1 IMWSVTVCL
10 LLLLNFFSTIL
21 GRQSHQKSNDPG
33 VCDRQVDV
41 AIVGAG
47 PAGSYSAYRLRHEG
61 KNIEVFEYSNRVGGR
76 LFTTTLPDAPD
87 VPIELGGMV
96 FIPKTHSRVLRVIKE
111 TGLTYKSAPKGIAE
125 YSKSRPYIKGSHG
138 DMSEI
143 KSLYNLDEEEKNLN
157 NTIRYLLEKLTGFN
171 GTNLTMDILMQL
183 KLTDGRY
190 LYTVP
195 LDKAL
200 SLVASDKLIHLTRDM
215 LQLSSTAANY
225 TSLYFWESL
234 IVEEKTRETNEIYM
248 SPVNGMSSI
257 PQRLMQFFL
266 NTSSSHKLTLN
277 RKLLSIS
284 TRNNATYK
292 LLFRHTQT
300 NEILETSELISTS
313 VVCANKVILALPKFA
328 LSKVDWSP
336 LRDPRVNEAINAG
349 CNVHALKVFL
359 SFPYNWWMGNSTYPQ
374 SSVHSDLPFNV
385 FLEWGQS
392 NVSGHYVSMASFTDE
407 NNAHFLHNLNTKGS
421 AIPGSA
427 PGSQK
432 VTSNLINYILDDL
445 SKAFGIER
453 SLIPEPITSIS
464 QYWSSYPFGGG
475 WVVWKAGYRY
485 DDVISTVQR
494 PSLTDDVY
502 YVGADHAIGQNTGWT
517 EGAIESVDRVID
529 KYFF

>member
-1 IMWSVTVCL
+1 MWSITVFL
-10 LLLLNFFSTIL
+10 LLFLNVFFTIH
-21 GRQSHQKSNDPG
+21 GRQSHQKNNDPG

-76 LFTTTLPDAPD
+76 LYTTTLPDAPD
-87 VPIELGGMV
+87 VPIDLGGMA
-96 FIPKTHSRVLRVIKE
+96 FLPETHSRVLRVIKE
-111 TGLTYKSAPKGIAE
+111 TGLTYKSAPKGIVE
-125 YSKSRPYIKGSHG
+125 YTKSIPYIKGSHG

-143 KSLYNLDEEEKNLN
+143 KSLYNLTEEEKHIN
-157 NTIRYLLEKLTGFN
+157 NTASYLLEKLTGYN
-171 GTNLTMDILMQL
+171 GTNVSIDILMQL
-183 KLTDGRY
+183 KMTDGRY

-195 LDKAL
+195 LEEAL
-200 SLVASDKLIHLTRDM
+200 SLVASDGLIHLTRDM
-215 LQLSSTAANY
+215 LQLSSIAANY
-225 TSLYFWESL
+225 TSIYFWETL
-234 IVEEKTRETNEIYM
+234 IVEEHRRKTNEIYM

-257 PQRLMQFFL
+257 PQRLMQVFL

-277 RKLLSIS
+277 RKLVSIS
-284 TRNNATYK
+284 SRSNTTYK

-300 NEILETSELISTS
+300 SENLETSDLLSTS

-328 LSKVDWSP
+328 LSKVNWSP
-336 LRDPRVNEAINAG
+336 LRDPRVDEAINAG

-359 SFPYNWWMGNSTYPQ
+359 SFPYNWWMVNSTYPQ
-374 SSVHSDLPFNV
+374 SSFHSDLPFNV
-385 FLEWGQS
+385 FIELGQS
-392 NVSGHYVSMASFTDE
+392 NVSGHYVIMASFSDE
-407 NNAHFLHNLNTKGS
+407 KNADFLHNLNTKGS

-432 VTSNLINYILDDL
+432 VTSILINNIFDDL

-453 SLIPEPITSIS
+453 SLIPEPITSLS

-475 WVVWKAGYRY
+475 WVVWKAGYRF

-517 EGAIESVDRVID
+517 EGAIESVDRVMD